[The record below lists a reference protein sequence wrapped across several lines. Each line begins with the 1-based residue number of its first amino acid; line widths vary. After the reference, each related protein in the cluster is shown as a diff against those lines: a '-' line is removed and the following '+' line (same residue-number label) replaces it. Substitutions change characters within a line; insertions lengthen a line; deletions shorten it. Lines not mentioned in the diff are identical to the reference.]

1 LDYPYKKHR
10 DDVILTAKLALTI
23 INGNKYDCRFK
34 IMNNYDIDSPREENL
49 SMEWSYKQVLI
60 LVFGLLGLA
69 EVVATLGAIIVESIP
84 SISQDFIS
92 SPYFNLILTAFRN
105 TIGVIAILYLM
116 RRGLVPDL
124 KESEDTDFSEVDKPA
139 KWTVKWFLMIGAAIY
154 ATLILIQLAIAAS
167 GTNIDTSSVYDQF
180 QTGLML
186 QVAFLIVATIF
197 APIFEELLFRR
208 VLLTSLLKLDYHP
221 AYAISVSAFIFGL
234 AHSLGDITGGSLV
247 IAGLHLVST
256 TTIGIALGVIY
267 VKTKNVIY
275 PMIFHALNN
284 GSSSA
289 LSLLSFT
296 AKTYPIISNL
306 LVIVILLIFGLFLLY
321 GLYKFVTT
329 LKPTFGRIGRFIGNI
344 HLFATGDKV
353 RLFIYPLLLISIF
366 PLFMVVLSVM
376 IGVSSSYIMGL
387 YWLVVVIWAVIS

>member
-1 LDYPYKKHR
+1 
-10 DDVILTAKLALTI
+10 
-23 INGNKYDCRFK
+23 
-34 IMNNYDIDSPREENL
+34 
-49 SMEWSYKQVLI
+49 MEWSYKQVLI